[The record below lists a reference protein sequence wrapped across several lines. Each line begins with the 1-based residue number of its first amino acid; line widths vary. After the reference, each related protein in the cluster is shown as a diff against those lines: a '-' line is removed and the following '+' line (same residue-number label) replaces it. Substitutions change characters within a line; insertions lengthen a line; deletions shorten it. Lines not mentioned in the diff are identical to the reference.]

1 MKIDISDILVSD
13 GADMKVDLTGVPLQ
27 QEPADGYIIEGDMS
41 FCGTLTNNNGILHLA
56 GWLEAVYKSA
66 CYRCLGEVSSRLR
79 LKISENFTSNS
90 DADKKDMYPF
100 EGKML
105 DISRALND
113 NIILNLPMK
122 HLCSDQC
129 RGLCSKCGGNLNEVQ
144 CDCIDDGIDPRMEGL
159 NKFFERS

>member
-41 FCGTLTNNNGILHLA
+41 FCGTLTNNNGILHLD

-66 CYRCLGEVSSRLR
+66 CYRCLGEIGGALRLR
-79 LKISENFTSNS
+79 IKENFSGST
-90 DADKKDMYPF
+90 DAEQNDMYPF
-100 EGKML
+100 EGKKL

-122 HLCSDQC
+122 HLCSEQC
-129 RGLCSKCGGNLNEVQ
+129 RGLCSKCGANLNEVQ
-144 CDCIDDGIDPRMEGL
+144 CGCSDDAIDPRMEGL
-159 NKFFERS
+159 YKFFERS